1 MAVPVAVLVKE
12 QTNPMLVKAVVESEG
27 MLGAGCLRGSHKLN
41 LYIN

>member
-27 MLGAGCLRGSHKLN
+27 MLGASGGL
-41 LYIN
+41 INSTFT